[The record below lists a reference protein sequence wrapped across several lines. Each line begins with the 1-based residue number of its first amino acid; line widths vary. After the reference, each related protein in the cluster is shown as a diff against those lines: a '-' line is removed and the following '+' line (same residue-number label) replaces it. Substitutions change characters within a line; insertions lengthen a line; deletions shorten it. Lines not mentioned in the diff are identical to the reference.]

1 MYLANGFGIVLAL
14 FYVAVFA
21 AYLLAVRL
29 LADIIQMKGF
39 SVENRWMLYL
49 IGVFTTPI
57 VLGII
62 AIAVP
67 DRSKE

>member
-1 MYLANGFGIVLAL
+1 MASGFGFVLAL
-14 FYVAVFA
+14 FYVVAFA

-39 SVENRWMLYL
+39 SVESRWKLYL

>member
-1 MYLANGFGIVLAL
+1 MYLANGFAIVLVL
-14 FYVAVFA
+14 FYVAAFA

-39 SVENRWMLYL
+39 SVENRWRLYF

>member
-1 MYLANGFGIVLAL
+1 MYLANGFAIVLVL
-14 FYVAVFA
+14 FYVAAFA

-39 SVENRWMLYL
+39 SVENRWMLYF

>member
-1 MYLANGFGIVLAL
+1 MNLASGFAIVLAL

-39 SVENRWMLYL
+39 SVENRWTLYL
-49 IGVFTTPI
+49 IGFFTTPI

>member
-1 MYLANGFGIVLAL
+1 MYLANGFVIVLVL

-39 SVENRWMLYL
+39 SVENRWMLYF